1 MHLYT
6 AAVYTNKYLG
16 EGYSRRAKLTDLE
29 RSYVD
34 ALPHLLESYHYINS
48 PALLQKIRDDGKKV
62 FLDSGA
68 FSAWTTGVTIDL
80 KDYCAYVQRNDD
92 LWLRTEDGDLMISV
106 LDGIGDPLQ
115 TYRNQLSME
124 ALGVTPLPCFHYGED
139 ERYLDY
145 YAANYNYITI
155 GGMVGK
161 SKKQLIDWLDMLWED
176 HMTDSSGRPKAK
188 FHAFGITAR
197 EIMYR
202 YPWYSVDSSSWIQ
215 AASFGF
221 LLTPEFGI
229 VQVSEKSRNRHIQGQ
244 HLCNFSEVERQRI
257 ISTFTDAGFTEERLS
272 TCYESRV
279 AYNLRAMVEIN
290 KLINASEV
298 HQQQKFHTHK
308 NFLFGAN

>member
-16 EGYSRRAKLTDLE
+16 EGYSRRAQLTDLE

-34 ALPHLLESYHYINS
+34 SLPHLLESYHYINS
-48 PALLQKIRDDGKKV
+48 PALVQKIRDDGKKI

-68 FSAWTTGVTIDL
+68 FSAWTTGATISL
-80 KDYCAYVQRNDD
+80 PAYCNYVKRNEDIFKRLDD
-92 LWLRTEDGDLMISV
+92 GNLMVSV
-106 LDGIGDPLQ
+106 LDGIGDPLA

-124 ALGVTPLPCFHYGED
+124 ALGVRPLPCFHYGED

-145 YAANYNYITI
+145 YIANYEYITI

-161 SKKQLIDWLDMLWED
+161 SKKQLIDWLDLLWED
-176 HMTDSSGRPKAK
+176 HMIDSSGHPKAK

-229 VQVSEKSRNRHIQGQ
+229 IQVSEKSRNRHIQGQ
-244 HLCNFSEVERQRI
+244 HLCNFSELERQHI
-257 ISTFTDAGFTEERLS
+257 ISTFEKAGFTEERLS
-272 TCYESRV
+272 TAYESRV
-279 AYNLRAMVEIN
+279 AYNLRAMMEIN
-290 KLINASEV
+290 KMINDSEV
-298 HQQQKFHTHK
+298 HKQQKFHSQK
-308 NFLFGAN
+308 NFLFGAA